1 VVLTGAKETT
11 MTAMN
16 RLIRACTLPAA
27 DLPGRLAEF
36 DAAFAAGLRRAEVI
50 SPTHAR
56 LVFTADRAQAE
67 ALAGLLD
74 RESQCCSFF
83 TFDQRAEGD
92 LVTVDVT
99 VPPGHAETL
108 AALAGRAAGH
118 LAGQEPPSR
127 P

>member
-1 VVLTGAKETT
+1 
-11 MTAMN
+11 MTSP
-16 RLIRACTLPAA
+16 IDGTFGSCTLPAA

-36 DAAFAAGLRRAEVI
+36 DAAFAAGLRQAELV

-56 LVFTADRAQAE
+56 LVFTADQAQSQ

-99 VPPGHAETL
+99 VPPAHAETL
-108 AALAGRAAGH
+108 TALTGRAAGH
-118 LAGQEPPSR
+118 LAGQEPPAR

>member
-1 VVLTGAKETT
+1 MTSPIDGTT
-11 MTAMN
+11 DS
-16 RLIRACTLPAA
+16 CTLPAA

-36 DAAFAAGLRRAEVI
+36 DAAFAAGLRHAEVI

-56 LVFTADRAQAE
+56 LVFTADRAQAR

-83 TFDQRAEGD
+83 TFGQRADGD
-92 LVTVDVT
+92 TVTVDVT
-99 VPPGHAETL
+99 VPPAHEATL

-118 LAGQEPPSR
+118 LAGQEPPAR

>member
-1 VVLTGAKETT
+1 MTTPTGGT
-11 MTAMN
+11 
-16 RLIRACTLPAA
+16 IDSCTLPAA
-27 DLPGRLAEF
+27 DLPGRLAE
-36 DAAFAAGLRRAEVI
+36 VI

-56 LVFTADRAQAE
+56 LVFAADRAQAE

-99 VPPGHAETL
+99 VPPAHAETL
-108 AALAGRAAGH
+108 SALVGRAARYLPG
-118 LAGQEPPSR
+118 ARKAP
-127 P
+127 

>member
-1 VVLTGAKETT
+1 MTT
-11 MTAMN
+11 PAGGTTDS
-16 RLIRACTLPAA
+16 CTLPAA

-36 DAAFAAGLRRAEVI
+36 DAAFAAGLQRADVI

-56 LVFTADRAQAE
+56 LVFTADPAQAE
-67 ALAGLLD
+67 ALAGLLG

-83 TFDQRAEGD
+83 TFDQRAEGG

-99 VPPGHAETL
+99 VPPAHAETL

-118 LAGQEPPSR
+118 LAGQQPPAW